1 LEKSDSNLEARAL
14 AIRLAHE
21 ADLLKGENIRIL
33 DVGEFLFLTD
43 YFVLVTT
50 QSMRQTKSMA
60 ESLKMAAKELTGSK
74 GTAEGTVHSSWM
86 LCDFDDVIVHIL
98 TEEARDFYDMDDLW
112 ADAEEIAFAP
122 ASEEA

>member
-1 LEKSDSNLEARAL
+1 MENNDSSKDARAL
-14 AIRLAHE
+14 AVRLAHE

-60 ESLKMAAKELTGSK
+60 DSLKMAAKELTGSK
-74 GTAEGTVHSSWM
+74 GVNEGTAHSNWM

-98 TEEARDFYDMDDLW
+98 TEEAREFYGMDDLW
-112 ADAEEIAFAP
+112 ADAEEIGFDP
-122 ASEEA
+122 AA

>member
-1 LEKSDSNLEARAL
+1 MENKDSRSDARAL

-43 YFVLVTT
+43 FFVLVTT
-50 QSMRQTKSMA
+50 QSMRQTKSMS

-74 GTAEGTVHSSWM
+74 GLAEGTAHSNWM

-98 TEEARDFYDMDDLW
+98 TEEAREFYGMDDLW
-112 ADAEEIAFAP
+112 ADAEEIGFDP
-122 ASEEA
+122 AA

>member
-1 LEKSDSNLEARAL
+1 METNDSNKEARAL
-14 AIRLAHE
+14 AERLAHE

-60 ESLKMAAKELTGSK
+60 EALKMAAKEMTGSK
-74 GTAEGTVHSSWM
+74 GVAEGTAHSSWM
-86 LCDFDDVIVHIL
+86 LCDFDEVIVHIL
-98 TEEARDFYDMDDLW
+98 TEEAREFYGMDDLW
-112 ADAEEIAFAP
+112 ADAEEIGFDP
-122 ASEEA
+122 AA